1 MSGICD
7 GEGVRTAG
15 SGEETALVVVGD
27 GEDDEDMEDESLGEA
42 GRRGLGAA
50 FTEDEQVGELSIDE
64 DYDMDTR

>member
-1 MSGICD
+1 MDSGDVDAALDCID
-7 GEGVRTAG
+7 ALEKLIA
-15 SGEETALVVVGD
+15 GEE
-27 GEDDEDMEDESLGEA
+27 DEDMEDESLGEA